1 MATKSKLIK
10 REALGFI
17 VLLSPV
23 FAFAAGITSG
33 TTMSDDKAV
42 LEGLGRVN
50 LNGANSPQKISKPQN
65 DEIHTEQSQA
75 IDPTKGVQW
84 DGLEEKSSDPELD
97 Q

>member
-1 MATKSKLIK
+1 MATKSVK

-17 VLLSPV
+17 VLFSPV

-42 LEGLGRVN
+42 LEGLGRIN
-50 LNGANSPQKISKPQN
+50 LNAVTPAQKNSKPQN

-75 IDPTKGVQW
+75 IDPTQGVQW
-84 DGLEEKSSDPELD
+84 DGVEEKSFDPELD